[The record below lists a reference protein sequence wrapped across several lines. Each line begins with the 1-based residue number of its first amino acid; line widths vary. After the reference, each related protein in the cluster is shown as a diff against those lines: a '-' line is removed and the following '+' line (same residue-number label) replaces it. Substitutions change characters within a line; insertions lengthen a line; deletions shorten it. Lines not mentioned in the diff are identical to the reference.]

1 MVERKREVQSVIRRR
16 IQVGLAI
23 VGMLLLWDFALA
35 GMIGGPAASRGVLV
49 STALADDDDDDDDD
63 KVRPPR
69 RQTFAREPRTRRP
82 PPVPPRELL
91 AAGITDADVAR
102 LRDAGFTVV
111 AARRLSVLPEITVRL
126 RIPRHLSERRAV
138 ERLRTLVPPAII
150 DFNHL
155 YRPGAP
161 PCPDADCFRFT
172 ASGAPLSGTCAVRGR
187 IGMIDTGIDTKHAAL
202 SRMTIEVESARGPD
216 HPPSRSEHGTEIAM
230 LLVAAIAPTSDFSL
244 VGVDAFHRRGAA
256 DYADAFDIVAALDR
270 LIAKGVTV
278 INLSFAGPP
287 NALLDRAGDKA
298 AERGAIIVAAA
309 GNDGPTA
316 SPRYP
321 AGYRWAIAVT
331 AVDRR
336 DQIYVRAVRG
346 PHIAFAAAG
355 VRVQVPDRGMQPGAV
370 RSGTSYAVPR
380 VTAAIAAAR
389 TVEPNRSANTIVTGF
404 ARDAKDLGAPGRDP
418 VFGWGL
424 IDLRKACPHDRN
436 ADDGRR

>member
-1 MVERKREVQSVIRRR
+1 MIRRA
-16 IQVGLAI
+16 IQAGLMI
-23 VGMLLLWDFALA
+23 VGVLLLWDFVLT
-35 GMIGGPAASRGVLV
+35 GVIVGQGTLRGVLV
-49 STALADDDDDDDDD
+49 STALAGDDDDDDDD

-69 RQTFAREPRTRRP
+69 RQPFAREPRIRRPP
-82 PPVPPRELL
+82 PPVPPRELI
-91 AAGITDADVAR
+91 AAGVTDPDLAR
-102 LRDAGFTVV
+102 LRGAGFTIV
-111 AARRLSVLPEITVRL
+111 ATRRLEVLPEITVRL
-126 RIPRHLSERRAV
+126 RIPRNLSERRAV

-161 PCPDADCFRFT
+161 PCPAADCFRFT
-172 ASGAPLSGTCAVRGR
+172 DSASPPSGTCTVRGR
-187 IGMIDTGIDTKHAAL
+187 IGMIDTAIDTKHAAL
-202 SRMTIEVESARGPD
+202 SSVAIEVESVRGPA

-230 LLVAAIAPTSDFSL
+230 LLVASTSPKSDFSL
-244 VGVDAFHRRGAA
+244 VAVDAFHRRGAA

-270 LIAKGVTV
+270 LVAKGVTI

-287 NALLDRAGDKA
+287 NALLERAGEKA

-309 GNDGPTA
+309 GNDGPAA

-355 VRVQVPDRGMQPGAV
+355 VRVQVPERGMQPGAV

-380 VTAAIAAAR
+380 VTAALAAAR
-389 TVEPNRSANTIVTGF
+389 TIDPKLSGNTLIPDL
-404 ARDAKDLGAPGRDP
+404 ARTAKDLGAPGRDP

-424 IDLRKACPHDRN
+424 IDLRKACPPDR
-436 ADDGRR
+436 AVGDTRP